1 MDMKKAKDNGQAVL
15 EFMVAVNA
23 ISDKLELLSEYM
35 DDHMGVSPEEI
46 HWGHVGSANHILEK
60 LNEIIEFAGIEK

>member
-1 MDMKKAKDNGQAVL
+1 MKKVKDNGQVVH
-15 EFMVAVNA
+15 EFMAAVNT
-23 ISDKLELLSEYM
+23 INGKLELLSKYM

-46 HWGHVGSANHILEK
+46 TWSHVGSANHILEK